1 MEKMEMLRQLTEQ
14 IDMEKVQDLYRRFKA
29 GEINQ
34 ADYEAQVR
42 SLVEKRTVAAVR
54 FCVLIFINEKSATS
68 SRVSSWRRGWD
79 LNPRDGVAAYL
90 ISSQAPSASSD
101 TSPYRSAHLHQT
113 IKIFY
118 HNGKNQVNFCFMAA

>member
-42 SLVEKRTVAAVR
+42 SLVETVGAKVTGRTDAGNDANGYH
-54 FCVLIFINEKSATS
+54 IGTAT
-68 SRVSSWRRGWD
+68 WRRT
-79 LNPRDGVAAYL
+79 R
-90 ISSQAPSASSD
+90 
-101 TSPYRSAHLHQT
+101 
-113 IKIFY
+113 
-118 HNGKNQVNFCFMAA
+118 